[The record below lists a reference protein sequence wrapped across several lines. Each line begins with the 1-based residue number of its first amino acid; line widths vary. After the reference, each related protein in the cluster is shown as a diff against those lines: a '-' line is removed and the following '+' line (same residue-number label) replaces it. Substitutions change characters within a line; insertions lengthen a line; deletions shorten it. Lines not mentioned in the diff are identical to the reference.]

1 MKMCAYVRVIL
12 AAIALAISIG
22 VSAYF
27 AYSCW
32 YFKKDVIQIK
42 FWHLY
47 SMELHSNNNLMNAIP
62 LNLLMGKFKQVVF
75 KNRTSFYNY
84 IINIEE
90 FNSSLLKIDKKN
102 VQRY

>member
-1 MKMCAYVRVIL
+1 
-12 AAIALAISIG
+12 
-22 VSAYF
+22 
-27 AYSCW
+27 
-32 YFKKDVIQIK
+32 
-42 FWHLY
+42 
-47 SMELHSNNNLMNAIP
+47 MNAIP
-62 LNLLMGKFKQVVF
+62 LNLQMGKVKQVVF